1 MTSLNQHRRSFIPQ
15 LPDSLKNFS
24 HLRFLKEEV
33 PTVTDPEVKELINNT
48 ADQPL
53 LRLDRSDTPYSK
65 ALNVGVVL
73 SGGQASGGHNVITG
87 LYDALQLFSKES
99 RLIGFL
105 EGPSGIVNCQT
116 TELTREVVDEYRNS
130 GGFDMIGSGRT
141 KIETE
146 EQFTA
151 AKETATK
158 LNLDGLV
165 IIGGDDSNTNAAL
178 LAEYFVKNQVPT
190 RVVGVPKTID
200 GDLKN
205 EHIEISFGFDTAT
218 KTYSEIIGNIAR
230 DALSAGK
237 YYFFIKI
244 MGRSASHVAL
254 ECALKTHP
262 NFTIISEE
270 VAAKKKTLKQLSH
283 EICDMICERASQGK
297 HHGVVVIPEGAI
309 EFIPEFKVLIT
320 ELNDLLSKEEH
331 SDAIGGINDRTERV
345 RYVAGLLTNESM
357 ECYQTLPPEI
367 QLQLIL
373 DRDPHGNVQV
383 SKIESERLFIEL
395 AKAELKRRKNNGN
408 ITGKFSAQPFFCG
421 YEGRS
426 CLPSNFDAQYC
437 YALGHTAALIIRS
450 DLTGYM
456 SCVQNLTAPATD
468 WNIAGIPISTMM
480 VMEKRKG
487 KLKPVIRKAL
497 VELDGAPF
505 TMFTQGRES
514 WKLSDDYIY
523 PGPIQFF
530 GPEEVTNSVT
540 ITLSEERRHLF
551 GYADY
556 TN

>member
-1 MTSLNQHRRSFIPQ
+1 MSSLNQHRRSFVPELPKSIEDINQ
-15 LPDSLKNFS
+15 LCFVQESAPTFTDS
-24 HLRFLKEEV
+24 
-33 PTVTDPEVKELINNT
+33 EVKDLISNT

-53 LRLDRSDTPYSK
+53 LRVEQSEVAHPNPLK
-65 ALNVGVVL
+65 VGVVL
-73 SGGQASGGHNVITG
+73 SGGQAAGGHNVITG
-87 LYDALQLFSKES
+87 LYDAIKKISEDSQ
-99 RLIGFL
+99 LIGFL
-105 EGPSGIVNCQT
+105 NGPSGIVDCDT
-116 TELTREVVDEYRNS
+116 MLLTGDIVDRYRNS

-141 KIETE
+141 KIETA
-146 EQFTA
+146 EQFAA

-158 LNLDGLV
+158 LGLDGLV

-178 LAEYFVKNQVPT
+178 LAEYFVKHQVKT
-190 RVVGVPKTID
+190 SVVGVPKTID

-205 EHIEISFGFDTAT
+205 EYIETSFGFDTAT
-218 KTYSEIIGNIAR
+218 KTYSEIIGNIER
-230 DALSAGK
+230 DSLSAGK

-270 VAAKKKTLKQLSH
+270 VAAKKKTLKQLSN
-283 EICDMICERASQGK
+283 EICDMICERAEKGK
-297 HHGVVVIPEGAI
+297 NYGVVVIPEGAI
-309 EFIPEFKVLIT
+309 EFIPEFKVLIS

-331 SDAIGGINDRTERV
+331 TDAIASINERTERV
-345 RYVAGLLTNESM
+345 KYVAGVLSERSS
-357 ECYQTLPPEI
+357 ECYQTLPNDI

-395 AKAELKRRKNNGN
+395 AKQELKRRKQKGSYS
-408 ITGKFSAQPFFCG
+408 GKFSAQPFFCG

-437 YALGHTAALIIRS
+437 YALGHAAALLIQSRA
-450 DLTGYM
+450 TGYM
-456 SCVQNLTAPATD
+456 SCVKNLTAPVSE
-468 WNIAGIPISTMM
+468 WEIAGIPISTMM

-497 VELDGAPF
+497 VELEGKPF
-505 TMFTQGRES
+505 AMFTRQRDE
-514 WKLSDDYIY
+514 WKLSDDYVY

-530 GPEEVTNSVT
+530 GPEEITNMIT
-540 ITLSEERRHLF
+540 ITLAEERHHL
-551 GYADY
+551 AQAVS
-556 TN
+556 